1 MRSPRNTVADLPPS
15 QRTGTDAR
23 IDRGGNADASDREAE
38 AREEQRKHAPAQSK
52 VQVVDEAG
60 MRCREQV
67 AVLER
72 GAPKTGAS
80 GSNRQAEST
89 YAPERGGL
97 LRSSVE
103 AGVTPVE
110 RRGRVAAIGSG
121 QPATG
126 RTR

>member
-38 AREEQRKHAPAQSK
+38 AREEQRKPAPAQSE

-72 GAPKTGAS
+72 GAPKAGAS
-80 GSNRQAEST
+80 GSNREAEST
-89 YAPERGGL
+89 DAPERGGL

-103 AGVTPVE
+103 AGVMPVE
-110 RRGRVAAIGSG
+110 RRGRVTAIGSG